1 MKKLRMTHQREV
13 ILEELA
19 KCTGHPAA
27 DELHQRLKKKMPR
40 ISLATVY
47 RNLEILAEAGSIKKI
62 EISGRQKRFDWEVRP
77 HNHIYCLE
85 CHRVDNIRLESE
97 TQVPQPDDDRGYAI
111 TGCRIEFTGICPV
124 CQKKHFEQG
133 GSSMGCA
140 KCKSDSLNASQ
151 NQVLRTLALS
161 KNPCGSKEIAAAS
174 GLDAKEVSGNLSAL
188 KKIGYIASP
197 VRCKYEITPEG
208 KKAIA

>member
-1 MKKLRMTHQREV
+1 
-13 ILEELA
+13 
-19 KCTGHPAA
+19 
-27 DELHQRLKKKMPR
+27 
-40 ISLATVY
+40 
-47 RNLEILAEAGSIKKI
+47 
-62 EISGRQKRFDWEVRP
+62 
-77 HNHIYCLE
+77 
-85 CHRVDNIRLESE
+85 
-97 TQVPQPDDDRGYAI
+97 
-111 TGCRIEFTGICPV
+111 
-124 CQKKHFEQG
+124 
-133 GSSMGCA
+133 MGCA